1 MPGDQDLKRRLH
13 SLKEL
18 GSLVRS
24 LKLLSVASMH
34 RFERAAAGLGQSVEV
49 LEKGLSVALRDRVL
63 PDWSQASDEPLT
75 AGVVLGSDHGLCGPY
90 HESLADFVRRSNPVP
105 VPLLA
110 VGSRLAAALTEAGVT
125 VDAERP
131 GIATLRAVAAAV
143 QDLLFRLEEWSR
155 AGVVQRLVVIH
166 QRPTPGS
173 PPHPVRLQLLPVDPE
188 WLREVSRRPWTGP
201 TLPWCPQPA
210 ETLLPGLLRQ
220 HLFLTLYRAC
230 AEALA
235 SENAA
240 RFQAMQAAERNLEEK
255 LRELTRRDQRLRQE
269 RVTEGVLE
277 VLGGFE
283 ACQEER
289 AGRPCPRS
297 GA

>member
-1 MPGDQDLKRRLH
+1 VPGNQELTRRLR

-24 LKLLSVASMH
+24 LKLLSAASMH
-34 RFERAAAGLGQSVEV
+34 RFERAATGLGESVEV
-49 LEKGLSVALRDRVL
+49 LERGLSVALRGRVL
-63 PDWSQASDEPLT
+63 PDWGPACADPLT

-90 HESLADFVRRSNPVP
+90 HEGLADFVRRTHPVP

-110 VGSRLAAALTEAGVT
+110 VGSRLATALTEAGVA

-131 GIATLRAVAAAV
+131 GIATLQALAPAV
-143 QDLLFRLEEWSR
+143 QDLLSRLEEWSR
-155 AGVVQRLVVIH
+155 AGVVERLVVIH
-166 QRPTPGS
+166 QRPASGGAPR
-173 PPHPVRLQLLPVDPE
+173 PVRLQLLPVDPE
-188 WLREVSRRPWTGP
+188 WLREVSRRRWTGP

-210 ETLLPGLLRQ
+210 DRLLPGLLRQ

-240 RFQAMQAAERNLEEK
+240 RFHAMQAAERNLDEK
-255 LRELTRRDQRLRQE
+255 VRELTRRDQRLRQDQ
-269 RVTEGVLE
+269 VTAGVLE

-289 AGRPCPRS
+289 PDSSSPRS
-297 GA
+297 AG

>member
-1 MPGDQDLKRRLH
+1 MSGDQDLKRRLH
-13 SLKEL
+13 GLKEL

-24 LKLLSVASMH
+24 LKLLSAASMH
-34 RFERAAAGLGQSVEV
+34 RFERAAAGLGESVEI
-49 LEKGLSVALRDRVL
+49 LERGLSLALQDRAL
-63 PDWSQASDEPLT
+63 PDWSQETEEPLT
-75 AGVVLGSDHGLCGPY
+75 AGIVLGSDHGLCGAY
-90 HESLADFVRRSNPVP
+90 HESLTDFVRRTDPVP

-110 VGSRLAAALTEAGVT
+110 VGSRLASALSEAGVQ

-131 GIATLRAVAAAV
+131 GITTLQALAPAV
-143 QDLLFRLEEWSR
+143 QDLLSRLEEWSR
-155 AGVVQRLVVIH
+155 VGVLQRLVVIH
-166 QRPTPGS
+166 QRPAPGG
-173 PPHPVRLQLLPVDPE
+173 PPHPVRLRLLPVDPE
-188 WLREVSRRPWTGP
+188 WLREVSRRPWTGS

-210 ETLLPGLLRQ
+210 ARLLPGLLRQ

-235 SENAA
+235 AENAA
-240 RFQAMQAAERNLEEK
+240 RFHAMQAAERNLDEK

-283 ACQEER
+283 ACQEES
-289 AGRPCPRS
+289 AGRRCPRS